1 MGRLKTLIH
10 IHTNYSFDSDI
21 SIDALAGFARSQGLG
36 CLAVT
41 DHDTIEGARR
51 LADRG
56 DVDVIVG
63 SEVST
68 RDGHLI
74 GLFLTED
81 VPRAMSARDTA
92 IAIHEQGGL
101 VLLPHPFVTVVNVAL
116 GRRAYEI
123 ADFIDAVEV
132 NNAQNVV
139 AGPDRRADAFAD
151 ELGLAKFVGAD
162 THSVRSIAP
171 CYQIMPEFNG
181 PDDFLQALRSA
192 ELIRG
197 RHTFRYFVDLA
208 GRTLL
213 RMFGLPLPR
222 GFGTEFRSELHGD
235 SQRVSVARQRRRG
248 PGVEPTGLG

>member
-10 IHTNYSFDSDI
+10 IHTDYSFDSDI
-21 SIDALAGFARSQGLG
+21 SIDALAGFARSHGLG

-56 DVDVIVG
+56 DVNVIVG

-81 VPRAMSARDTA
+81 VPPSMSARETA
-92 IAIHEQGGL
+92 IAIREQGGL
-101 VLLPHPFVTVVNVAL
+101 VLLPHPFVTIVNVAL
-116 GRRAYEI
+116 GRRAYDI
-123 ADFIDAVEV
+123 ADLIDAVEV
-132 NNAQNVV
+132 NNAQNAL
-139 AGPDRRADAFAD
+139 AGPDRKAEAFAD
-151 ELGLAKFVGAD
+151 ELGLPRFVGAD

-171 CYQIMPEFNG
+171 CYQMMPEFNG
-181 PDDFLQALRSA
+181 PDDFLPALRSA

-208 GRTLL
+208 GRTVL

-222 GFGTEFRSELHGD
+222 GFGTEFRNDPHDD
-235 SQRVSVARQRRRG
+235 SRGLPIARSRRRP